1 MRKAAVDK
9 KIKWLKKY
17 IGFEIIRI
25 ERTDTGD
32 SSYMRDPIL
41 LLGFTA
47 DGRIRCKHTTKI
59 KLFGDE
65 ERVLPSSFTD
75 MNWITYKN
83 ALRSQ
88 GNKMNKWRGK
98 NIIRINPTIKYSKSF
113 MEDPVVLISASSYH
127 MVVLYNNK
135 PMVLER
141 EYTKFND
148 WILEWY
154 ENI

>member
-75 MNWITYKN
+75 MN
-83 ALRSQ
+83 
-88 GNKMNKWRGK
+88 
-98 NIIRINPTIKYSKSF
+98 
-113 MEDPVVLISASSYH
+113 
-127 MVVLYNNK
+127 
-135 PMVLER
+135 
-141 EYTKFND
+141 
-148 WILEWY
+148 
-154 ENI
+154 